1 MMYKMYVLH
10 NRPEQSADKKK
21 AKNYVIAEIEIPN
34 T

>member
-1 MMYKMYVLH
+1 MMYKIYVSH
-10 NRPEQSADKKK
+10 NKPEQSAEKKK